1 MAGSEAI
8 RGITAK
14 RGRFRLRAQG
24 PLCRSWVHFKI
35 KDLEMTII
43 IKKKEKLRHHTGH
56 IRMVS
61 HWFLP
66 SMPTACRVQIIKKNL
81 RISLD
86 TKEQISESS
95 GGNVKLWGLQL
106 QATLPGL
113 KVLQNLVCVQVQT
126 TKGMG
131 FFKSSIFMNMIL
143 SLWFFTHNLESDGK
157 LKHKHECC

>member
-43 IKKKEKLRHHTGH
+43 IIKKEKLRHHTGH
-56 IRMVS
+56 IRTVS

-66 SMPTACRVQIIKKNL
+66 SMPTACRVQIIKKG
-81 RISLD
+81 IW
-86 TKEQISESS
+86 ESPWIRRS
-95 GGNVKLWGLQL
+95 KSQRAVEGNVKLWGLQL

-131 FFKSSIFMNMIL
+131 FFKVVFLWIWYFHSGF
-143 SLWFFTHNLESDGK
+143 SLTIWSLMVN
-157 LKHKHECC
+157 